1 MYKVAIIGCGR
12 IFNKHFEA
20 LNHNKKYF
28 KIVGVF
34 DRDPKK
40 NVKTS
45 KLCSTKIYS
54 NINDL
59 IKATKPDIVSIL
71 VESGNHLKV
80 CKEVIKKHNIKN
92 FIIEKPL
99 DISVKKI
106 KIFSKFIKKKKTNI
120 FTVKQNRFNKAVIQA
135 KKLIDQNL
143 LGKIFMTSV
152 SCKWKRDQS
161 YYDLANWRGKR
172 QMDGGVLMNQAI
184 HHVDLLLYLIG
195 DIEYVSGFGDTR
207 FVKIES
213 ENIAVATLKFKNK
226 CLGVIE
232 ATTATQPEDYE
243 GSITIM
249 GDKGTLK
256 IGGFAS
262 NKISYFKN
270 IYKTKV
276 NIEKFNTNILNV
288 YGVGHQIF
296 YKYVGN
302 YLSEKLNN
310 NSFDIS
316 SSIKSVAT
324 VESIIN
330 SFKSRKI
337 EKVDY

>member
-1 MYKVAIIGCGR
+1 MKKVVIIGAGR

-28 KIVGVF
+28 KIVGIF
-34 DRDPKK
+34 DIDPKK
-40 NVKTS
+40 NLKAS
-45 KLCSTKIYS
+45 KLCNTRICS

-59 IKATKPDIVSIL
+59 IKLTKPDLISIL

-99 DISVKKI
+99 DISTKKI
-106 KIFSKFIKKKKTNI
+106 KIFSKFIKNKNINI
-120 FTVKQNRFNKAVIQA
+120 FTVKQNRFNKAVVQA

-143 LGKIFMTSV
+143 LGKIFMASV
-152 SCKWKRDQS
+152 SCKWKRDQF
-161 YYDLANWRGKR
+161 YYDLAKWRGKKNL
-172 QMDGGVLMNQAI
+172 DGGVLMNQAI

-195 DIEYVSGFGDTR
+195 DIEYVSGFADTR

-249 GDKGTLK
+249 GNKGTLK

-270 IYKTKV
+270 VYKTKF
-276 NIEKFNTNILNV
+276 NIEKFNDNILNV
-288 YGVGHQIF
+288 YGVGHQKF
-296 YKYVGN
+296 YKYVADF
-302 YLSEKLNN
+302 LLKKLNN

-324 VESIIN
+324 VESILK
-330 SFKSRKI
+330 SFKSKKI
-337 EKVDY
+337 ENVNY